1 WQREYVSEF
10 DAVVVVFAADD
21 FKSFEYAVEVLRSV
35 QNCDFLPIVIIENK
49 IDLVDEIDC
58 SNKDI
63 IENSIREAG
72 VRLYRV
78 SAMHDFNVMHPFAYV
93 LEKLLRY
100 SDENANVKEKGG
112 SRNSRLSSHEGWVD
126 LAVSNPRKRSANCS
140 IM

>member
-1 WQREYVSEF
+1 MWQREYVSEF

-72 VRLYRV
+72 VRLYR
-78 SAMHDFNVMHPFAYV
+78 
-93 LEKLLRY
+93 
-100 SDENANVKEKGG
+100 
-112 SRNSRLSSHEGWVD
+112 
-126 LAVSNPRKRSANCS
+126 
-140 IM
+140 